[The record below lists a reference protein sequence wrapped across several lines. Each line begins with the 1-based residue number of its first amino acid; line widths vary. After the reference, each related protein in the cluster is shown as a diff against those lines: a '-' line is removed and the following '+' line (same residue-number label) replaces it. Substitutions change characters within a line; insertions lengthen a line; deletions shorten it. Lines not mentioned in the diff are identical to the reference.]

1 MRRQCD
7 FLKRGLFEPGR
18 GQSINP
24 WLVGRVRWPERPGEL
39 SEQRKLLAEH
49 ATIHM
54 TQDKKLLV
62 SAIKNGTVID
72 HINAGQAL
80 KIIRFL
86 NLAAQNKLVTVGL
99 NLPSKLMKIKDL
111 IKVEDWEISLEEAN
125 QVALIAPQSTI
136 NIIKNYTVT
145 KKFALKLPEKIE
157 HLLVCPNPKCITNH
171 EPMDSFFYVK
181 LRKQKVEVSCKYCE
195 KQFALDEIKDY
206 KI

>member
-1 MRRQCD
+1 MQHKTIPKHYLRPRWS
-7 FLKRGLFEPGR
+7 FL
-18 GQSINP
+18 
-24 WLVGRVRWPERPGEL
+24 
-39 SEQRKLLAEH
+39 
-49 ATIHM
+49 

-99 NLPSKLMKIKDL
+99 NLPSKLMKTKDL
-111 IKVEDWEISLEEAN
+111 IKVEDWEITPEEAN

-136 NIIKNYTVT
+136 NIIINYQVS

-181 LRKQKVEVSCKYCE
+181 PRKQTIEVKCRYCE
-195 KQFALDEIKDY
+195 KQFSLNEIKDY

>member
-1 MRRQCD
+1 
-7 FLKRGLFEPGR
+7 
-18 GQSINP
+18 
-24 WLVGRVRWPERPGEL
+24 
-39 SEQRKLLAEH
+39 
-49 ATIHM
+49 M
-54 TQDKKLLV
+54 TTDKKLLV

-99 NLPSKLMKIKDL
+99 NLPSKLMKTKDL
-111 IKVEDWEISLEEAN
+111 IKVEDWEITAEEAS
-125 QVALIAPQSTI
+125 QVALIAPQATI
-136 NIIKNYTVT
+136 NIIREYQVG

-171 EPMDSFFYVK
+171 EPMDSFFYVY
-181 LRKQKVEVSCKYCE
+181 LRRQQVAVKCKYCE
-195 KQFALDEIKDY
+195 KQFGLDEIKDY

>member
-1 MRRQCD
+1 
-7 FLKRGLFEPGR
+7 
-18 GQSINP
+18 
-24 WLVGRVRWPERPGEL
+24 
-39 SEQRKLLAEH
+39 
-49 ATIHM
+49 M

-72 HINAGQAL
+72 HINAGEAL

-99 NLPSKLMKIKDL
+99 NLPSKLMKTKDL
-111 IKVEDWEISLEEAN
+111 IKVEDWEINTEEAS
-125 QVALIAPQSTI
+125 QVALIAPRATV
-136 NIIKNYTVT
+136 NLIKNYQVI
-145 KKFALKLPEKIE
+145 KKLALKLPDKIE
-157 HLLVCPNPKCITNH
+157 HLLVCPNPKCVTNH
-171 EPMDSFFYVK
+171 EPMDSFFYVR

>member
-1 MRRQCD
+1 
-7 FLKRGLFEPGR
+7 
-18 GQSINP
+18 
-24 WLVGRVRWPERPGEL
+24 
-39 SEQRKLLAEH
+39 
-49 ATIHM
+49 M

-99 NLPSKLMKIKDL
+99 NLLSKLMKTKDL
-111 IKVEDWEISLEEAN
+111 IKVENWEITPEEAN
-125 QVALIAPQSTI
+125 QVALIAPQATI
-136 NIIKNYTVT
+136 NIIKNYQVI
-145 KKFALKLPEKIE
+145 KKFALKLPNKIE
-157 HLLVCPNPKCITNH
+157 HLLICPNHKCVTNH

-181 LRKQKVEVSCKYCE
+181 WRGKKVEVQCRYCE
-195 KQFALDEIKDY
+195 KQFCLEEIKDY